1 VIGHTGSGKT
11 TFSRAL
17 ARRLGVP
24 HVELDALHWRSGW
37 IMAPAE
43 EVRAQVAGLLAGDG
57 WVIDGHWTGTLG
69 TTVFDAADEIVWL
82 DLPFRTTFR
91 RLLRRTLSRM
101 RTREPLWETTNRETF
116 RNAFLS
122 RDSILLY
129 SVTSHGAG
137 RRKCLALVAKRPHV
151 RLRSPAE
158 VQRYLA
164 EAR

>member
-17 ARRLGVP
+17 AQRLALP
-24 HVELDALHWRSGW
+24 YVELDALHWRSGW
-37 IMAPAE
+37 VMAPPE
-43 EVRAQVAGLLAGDG
+43 DLRAQVAELMAGDG
-57 WVIDGHWTGTLG
+57 WVIDGNWTVTLG

-82 DLPFRTTFR
+82 DLPFQSTFR
-91 RLLRRTLSRM
+91 RLLRRTLSRL

-116 RNAFLS
+116 RSAFLS

-129 SVTSHGAG
+129 SITNH
-137 RRKCLALVAKRPHV
+137 RRRRRRSLQLVENRPHV

-158 VQRYLA
+158 VERYLA
-164 EAR
+164 EAQ